1 MSISKIEFIRQNGA
15 LAGEPADAEGISGL
29 LFINATASPIAETT
43 LFSIQDLEDLG
54 ITYQGGTASWESN
67 LWYQVNE
74 YFKYSDYKLYLKVQ
88 NTIDN
93 FDSIVDLKNF
103 SNGEIRLYGVYQGAA
118 TFSTAQ
124 ITTLQSKM
132 EQIESE
138 DAPGVALYAAPMS
151 DVDTETVTDLRLL
164 ESNFVGVFV
173 GDDNGGQ
180 AKEMRDVGVTFV
192 SQIGMSLGLLASIPV
207 QQSLG
212 LGSLNVIKDSNWV
225 DPAFIDGTVVKDY
238 SRTQLDSIDT
248 NHFNFLIK
256 RTGSG
261 GTFHN
266 FDYTAD
272 SDTSDFY
279 NLALNRVYNRARRL
293 LYTAYLPLINS
304 NLAIDAASGKLSTVT
319 IAQFQDTG
327 NVALSPM
334 LRNLEISG
342 FKVSVDANQSVLS
355 TKRIEVAVD
364 IVPLGFAKT
373 VRIFLGYALQ
383 LPA

>member
-15 LAGEPADAEGISGL
+15 LGGEPANEDGVSAL
-29 LFINATASPIAETT
+29 LFIHATASPIPETT
-43 LFSIQDLEDLG
+43 LYSIQDLEDLG
-54 ITYQGGTASWESN
+54 VTYQGGTASWKSN

-74 YFKYSDYKLYLKVQ
+74 YFKYSNYKLYLKVQ
-88 NTIDN
+88 KTVDN

-103 SNGEIRLYGVYQGAA
+103 SNGEIKLYGVYNGAA
-118 TFSTAQ
+118 TFSTSQ
-124 ITTLQSKM
+124 VTTLQTKM
-132 EQIESE
+132 KLIESE
-138 DAPGVALYAAPMS
+138 DAPGVALYAAPIANVGTQS
-151 DVDTETVTDLRLL
+151 SQDLRQL
-164 ESNFVGVFV
+164 ESNFVSVFI
-173 GDDNGGQ
+173 GDDFGGQ
-180 AKEMRDVGVTFV
+180 AAEMRGASYSYV

-225 DPAFIDGTVVKDY
+225 DPGFIDGTSVKDY
-238 SRTQLDSIDT
+238 SRVQLDAIDT
-248 NHFNFLIK
+248 NHYNFLIK

-266 FDYTAD
+266 FDYTCD

-279 NLALNRVYNRARRL
+279 NLALNRVYNKARRL
-293 LYTAYLPLINS
+293 LYAAYLPLINS
-304 NLAIDAASGKLSTVT
+304 NLAIDAASGKLSTIT

-327 NVALSPM
+327 NVALTSM

-342 FKVSVDANQSVLS
+342 FKVSVDANQPVLS
-355 TKRIEVAVD
+355 TRRIEVAVD